1 MWRLEE
7 RRDTGGWNPLATFLL
22 WGSYAALVAFVSWGI
37 REAWR
42 EAGGEANRQVV
53 AHTSSVSVDERDGDV
68 VSAKYKYG
76 TL

>member
-1 MWRLEE
+1 M
-7 RRDTGGWNPLATFLL
+7 PLLL
-22 WGSYAALVAFVSWGI
+22 PLL
-37 REAWR
+37 
-42 EAGGEANRQVV
+42 AGGYVKPGGRREEANRQVL